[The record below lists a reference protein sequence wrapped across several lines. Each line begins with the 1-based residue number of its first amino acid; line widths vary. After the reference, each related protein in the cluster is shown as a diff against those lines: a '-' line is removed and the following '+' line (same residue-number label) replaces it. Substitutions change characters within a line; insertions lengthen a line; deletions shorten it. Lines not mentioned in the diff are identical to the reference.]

1 MIIRMGRPL
10 ANPQLRAIVS
20 VGLDSRCF
28 PPFNRLEQNKQ
39 RKIRIQ
45 IRDLHCLL
53 GLVTKFDSFA
63 SFPPKIWRK
72 KWDIRLDLNFRN
84 GQDLT
89 SVKKVWQAGDQ
100 IGGRYELLS
109 QFFRIGQ
116 QHISIISWIMNDHH
130 RAGILRAAVIPRLSR
145 ICFIKL
151 NLAYLV
157 LFKYLRIF
165 DSPLLIAN
173 FPAVFF

>member
-20 VGLDSRCF
+20 VGLNSLCF

-63 SFPPKIWRK
+63 SFPPRIWQK

-109 QFFRIGQ
+109 QFFSGLT
-116 QHISIISWIMNDHH
+116 SSTSASWIMNHESSSSGCH
-130 RAGILRAAVIPRLSR
+130 FKNCRHPKTFKNRFYKTKFSLS
-145 ICFIKL
+145 CAFL
-151 NLAYLV
+151 SV
-157 LFKYLRIF
+157 
-165 DSPLLIAN
+165 
-173 FPAVFF
+173 

>member
-1 MIIRMGRPL
+1 MRP
-10 ANPQLRAIVS
+10 IVS
-20 VGLDSRCF
+20 VGINSLCF
-28 PPFNRLEQNKQ
+28 PPSNRLEQNKQ

-63 SFPPKIWRK
+63 SFPPRIWQK

-100 IGGRYELLS
+100 IGGRYVLLS

-116 QHISIISWIMNDHH
+116 QHISIMNHESSSSGWHFKSCRHPKTFKDMFYKTKF
-130 RAGILRAAVIPRLSR
+130 S
-145 ICFIKL
+145 
-151 NLAYLV
+151 
-157 LFKYLRIF
+157 LFSAFEIF
-165 DSPLLIAN
+165 NN
-173 FPAVFF
+173 FWTPPCW

>member
-20 VGLDSRCF
+20 VGLNSLCCSLCF
-28 PPFNRLEQNKQ
+28 PPSNRLEQNKQ

-63 SFPPKIWRK
+63 SFPPRIWQK

-109 QFFRIGQ
+109 QFFSGLT
-116 QHISIISWIMNDHH
+116 SSTSASWIMNHESSSSGCH
-130 RAGILRAAVIPRLSR
+130 FKNCRHPKTFKNRFYKTKFSLS
-145 ICFIKL
+145 CAFL
-151 NLAYLV
+151 SV
-157 LFKYLRIF
+157 
-165 DSPLLIAN
+165 
-173 FPAVFF
+173 

>member
-1 MIIRMGRPL
+1 MIFRMGRPL

-20 VGLDSRCF
+20 VGLNSLCF

-63 SFPPKIWRK
+63 SFPPRIWQK

-100 IGGRYELLS
+100 IGGRYVLLS
-109 QFFRIGQ
+109 QFFSGLT
-116 QHISIISWIMNDHH
+116 SSTSASWIMNHESWIMNHHH
-130 RAGILRAAVIPRLSR
+130 RAAISRTAVILRLSR
-145 ICFIKL
+145 IGFIKI
-151 NLAYLV
+151 NLAYLA
-157 LFKYLRIF
+157 LF
-165 DSPLLIAN
+165 
-173 FPAVFF
+173 